1 MTADPMP
8 EHGPDR
14 RAGGAA
20 VDARG
25 DGDSGAAV
33 PSARRW
39 TADRLRALP
48 GSIGYLLIGGAT
60 GAAAVLATVGV
71 LLVAATSLIGVG
83 IPAIPE
89 FLRLI
94 RPLTGFERRR
104 AGKRLGAPIT
114 VAYRPMT
121 GGLQQ
126 RLATSFQD
134 PANARDIAW
143 LCVHGVPGMVV
154 ALFSI
159 GLPWGFLNQLAI
171 PAYWRIVPPGTVESF
186 GFVVDSWPLAALS
199 ALIAIPL
206 AALVL
211 QIPAVARWQALLART
226 LLGSPRAELAV
237 RVAELT
243 ATRAAALDAHG
254 AELRRI
260 ERDLHDG
267 AQARIAAVIMQLGLA
282 DQLRQRD
289 PGAAGELVRK
299 AQDTAEAALAELR
312 DVVRGIYPP
321 VLADRGLAS
330 AVSALAARSPIPC
343 ALDIDGEEPRAAAQR
358 GQDPIPAAGTR
369 FRRRPAAVEGAAYFV
384 IAEALTNATKHSGA
398 RQLRVGLGG
407 TAEVLVVEVR
417 DDGIGS
423 AIEIAGGG
431 LAGIR
436 RRAEALDG
444 RMLLSSPPGG
454 PTLVRVELPCG
465 S

>member
-1 MTADPMP
+1 MTADPTP
-8 EHGPDR
+8 EPGPDP
-14 RAGGAA
+14 RAGGTA
-20 VDARG
+20 VDARRDGESG
-25 DGDSGAAV
+25 DTM
-33 PSARRW
+33 PTARRW
-39 TADRLRALP
+39 TANRLRALP
-48 GSIGYLLIGGAT
+48 GSIGYLLIGGVT
-60 GAAAVLATVGV
+60 GAAAILATVGL
-71 LLVAATSLIGVG
+71 LLVAATSLLGVG

-94 RPLTGFERRR
+94 RPLTAFERRR
-104 AGKRLGAPIT
+104 AGKRLGAPIP

-121 GGLQQ
+121 GGLWQ
-126 RLATSFQD
+126 RLTTAFQD
-134 PANARDIAW
+134 PANGRDIAW
-143 LCVHGVPGMVV
+143 LCLHGVPGMVV
-154 ALFSI
+154 ALFAV
-159 GLPWGFLNQLAI
+159 GLPWGALNQLTI
-171 PAYWRIVPPGTVESF
+171 PMYWRIVPPGTVESF
-186 GFVVDSWPLAALS
+186 GFVVDSWPLAAVS

-211 QIPAVARWQALLART
+211 QLPTVARWQALLART
-226 LLGSPRAELAV
+226 LLGPSPGADLEV

-289 PGAAGELVRK
+289 PNAADELVRK

-321 VLADRGLAS
+321 VLADRGLTS
-330 AVSALAARSPIPC
+330 AISALAARSPIPC
-343 ALDIDGEEPRAAAQR
+343 ILDVGEEASA
-358 GQDPIPAAGTR
+358 PIG
-369 FRRRPAAVEGAAYFV
+369 RRPAAVEAAAYFV

-407 TAEVLVVEVR
+407 TAEVLTVEVH
-417 DDGIGS
+417 DDGVG
-423 AIEIAGGG
+423 AAVEAEGGG

-436 RRAEALDG
+436 RRAQALDG

-454 PTLVRVELPCG
+454 PTVVRVELPC
-465 S
+465 

>member
-1 MTADPMP
+1 MSADPMP
-8 EHGPDR
+8 EHGPVAVQR
-14 RAGGAA
+14 WVAG
-20 VDARG
+20 
-25 DGDSGAAV
+25 
-33 PSARRW
+33 
-39 TADRLRALP
+39 RLRVLP
-48 GSIGYLLIGGAT
+48 GSIGYLLVGGAT
-60 GAAAVLATVGV
+60 GVAATFATVGLFV
-71 LLVAATSLIGVG
+71 VAATSLGGVG

-89 FLRLI
+89 YLRLI
-94 RPLTGFERRR
+94 RPLTEFERRR
-104 AGKRLGAPIT
+104 AGKRLGAPIV

-121 GGLQQ
+121 GGLRQ
-126 RLATSFQD
+126 RLAGAFRD
-134 PANARDIAW
+134 PANGRDIAW

-159 GLPWGFLNQLAI
+159 GLPSGVLNQLAI
-171 PAYWRIVPPGTVESF
+171 PVYWQIVPPGTVDSF
-186 GFVVDSWPLAALS
+186 GFVVDSWPLAGLS

-211 QIPAVARWQALLART
+211 RLPTVARWQALLART
-226 LLGSPRAELAV
+226 LLGPAPGTELAV

-282 DQLRQRD
+282 DQLRERD
-289 PGAAGELVRK
+289 PAASSDLVRK

-312 DVVRGIYPP
+312 DVVRTVYPP

-330 AVSALAARSPIPC
+330 AISALAARSPIPVEL
-343 ALDIDGEEPRAAAQR
+343 ALGGTVALRPGTTEVPDSSRSGPRW
-358 GQDPIPAAGTR
+358 
-369 FRRRPAAVEGAAYFV
+369 PAAVEAAAYFV
-384 IAEALTNATKHSGA
+384 ISETITNATKHSGA
-398 RQLRVGLGG
+398 EHLRVSLGG
-407 TAEVLVVEVR
+407 DAGLLTVEVL
-417 DDGIGS
+417 DDGVGG
-423 AIEIAGGG
+423 ARETEGGG

-444 RMLLSSPPGG
+444 RMVLSSPAGG

-465 S
+465 L